1 MKTALLLLATSV
13 LLVLTLQA
21 ADPVA
26 LKVKPGLWETTVT
39 TDLSGIIGPS
49 AEALAKL
56 PPEQRARAEE
66 VLKNARGPRTVTAQS
81 CLTES
86 SLKDAFRE
94 ATAANRSCKNT
105 IITSTSTLQEMK
117 LECSNQGTA
126 ATGTLRIQAIDAEN
140 VKGSLQFDT
149 AANGRGAGAN
159 TTFTSR
165 WLGAS
170 CEGLSG
176 KKAQ

>member
-1 MKTALLLLATSV
+1 MKAMLALIASFLLPA
-13 LLVLTLQA
+13 LTLYA
-21 ADPVA
+21 ADPVP
-26 LKVKPGLWETTVT
+26 LKVKTGLWETTIT
-39 TDLSGIIGPS
+39 TDLSGLLGPS

-66 VLKNARGPRTVTAQS
+66 VLKGARGPRTVTAQS

-86 SLKDAFRE
+86 SLKEAFRE

-105 IITSTSTLQEMK
+105 LTTSTPTLQELK
-117 LECSNQGTA
+117 LDCSNQGTA

-149 AANGRGAGAN
+149 TGTGRGAAAS
-159 TTFTSR
+159 TFTSR

-176 KKAQ
+176 KKTP